1 MVYRIFVEKKD
12 GFNNEA
18 KSLYSD
24 ITEFLGIKRLNKLR
38 IFNRYDAE
46 NISEKIF
53 NYSIKTVFSE
63 PQLDNVYKE
72 LNINKAFIFAT
83 EYLPGQFDQRAESA
97 SQCIQIIS
105 QGKKPL
111 IKTAKVYALYGN
123 LTKKDIEEI
132 KKYIINPVEMR
143 EANFLK
149 PGTLKEKYKIPKTVK
164 MLKGFINLNDKELF
178 DFIKSYDL
186 AMDFDD
192 LKFCREYFLSE
203 KRNPTITEIKVI
215 DTYWSDHCR
224 HTTFLT
230 IIDNL
235 EFEDEL
241 LQKTYKEY
249 LTIRKELKDNKPICL
264 MDLATVLIK
273 YFKKNGKL
281 KKLDESE
288 EINACSVKINI
299 EVDGKIEN
307 WILLFKNETH
317 NHPTEIEPFGGAAT
331 CIGGA
336 IRDPLSGRGYVYGA
350 MRITGAANPTVSI
363 FKTLKGKLPQRK
375 IVTTAAEGYS
385 SYGNQIGLATG
396 IVDEIYHKGYLAKH
410 MEIGAVIAAVPEKNI
425 KRKKPIAGDVVIL
438 IGGSTVRDG

>member
-24 ITEFLGIKRLNKLR
+24 ITEFLGIKKLNKLR

-53 NYSIKTVFSE
+53 YYAIKTVFSE

-149 PGTLKEKYKIPKTVK
+149 PDTLKEKYKIPKTVK

-230 IIDNL
+230 IIDNV

-264 MDLATVLIK
+264 MDLATVLI
-273 YFKKNGKL
+273 
-281 KKLDESE
+281 
-288 EINACSVKINI
+288 
-299 EVDGKIEN
+299 
-307 WILLFKNETH
+307 
-317 NHPTEIEPFGGAAT
+317 
-331 CIGGA
+331 
-336 IRDPLSGRGYVYGA
+336 
-350 MRITGAANPTVSI
+350 
-363 FKTLKGKLPQRK
+363 
-375 IVTTAAEGYS
+375 
-385 SYGNQIGLATG
+385 
-396 IVDEIYHKGYLAKH
+396 
-410 MEIGAVIAAVPEKNI
+410 
-425 KRKKPIAGDVVIL
+425 
-438 IGGSTVRDG
+438 